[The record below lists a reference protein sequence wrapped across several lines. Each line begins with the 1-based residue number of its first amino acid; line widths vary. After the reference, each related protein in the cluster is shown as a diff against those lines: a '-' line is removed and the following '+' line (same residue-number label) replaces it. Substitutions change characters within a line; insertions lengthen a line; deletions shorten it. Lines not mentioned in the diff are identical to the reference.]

1 MSTIVT
7 NPVKQTKVIM
17 LSGRYFSRFGK
28 KGQVQTAWSLAGA
41 KTFNESCDLN
51 PVLKKL
57 DEKSKKYTVEQIELF
72 ERVDCYPPR
81 ELFKLRHRL
90 ERMMTNSC
98 TYHSFEAYKNF
109 NHEAK
114 HNLVEKVMLTT
125 LQWHTAERNNS
136 HLTVAKV
143 NFFFQFIGTERGEA
157 ETLAERLETFKE
169 KKANPEVFNE
179 FMDDC
184 PF

>member
-1 MSTIVT
+1 MIPRIE
-7 NPVKQTKVIM
+7 NPVKQAHVIKI
-17 LSGRYFSRFGK
+17 SGRYFSKFGK

-41 KTFNESCDLN
+41 EVFLSSLL

-57 DEKSKKYTVEQIELF
+57 DEKGKKYTVERIEVID
-72 ERVDCYPPR
+72 RVDCYPPR

-114 HNLVEKVMLTT
+114 YNLVEQVMLTT
-125 LQWHTAERNNS
+125 MQCHEANLNSSHSTAN
-136 HLTVAKV
+136 TVD
-143 NFFFQFIGTERGEA
+143 FFFRFIGTEREEVKA
-157 ETLAERLETFKE
+157 LAERLETFKE
-169 KKANPEVFNE
+169 KKANPKVFNE

>member
-1 MSTIVT
+1 MTSRIE
-7 NPVKQTKVIM
+7 NPVKQAHVIKI
-17 LSGRYFSRFGK
+17 SGRYFSKFGK

-41 KTFNESCDLN
+41 EVFLSSLA

-57 DEKSKKYTVEQIELF
+57 DEKGKKYTVELIEVF
-72 ERVDCYPPR
+72 DHVDCYPPR

-143 NFFFQFIGTERGEA
+143 NFFFQFIGTERDEA
-157 ETLAERLETFKE
+157 KTLAERLETFKE

>member
-1 MSTIVT
+1 
-7 NPVKQTKVIM
+7 
-17 LSGRYFSRFGK
+17 
-28 KGQVQTAWSLAGA
+28 
-41 KTFNESCDLN
+41 
-51 PVLKKL
+51 
-57 DEKSKKYTVEQIELF
+57 
-72 ERVDCYPPR
+72 
-81 ELFKLRHRL
+81 
-90 ERMMTNSC
+90 MMYLHN
-98 TYHSFEAYKNF
+98 TYSFPNTHKNF

-143 NFFFQFIGTERGEA
+143 NFFFQFIGTERDEA
-157 ETLAERLETFKE
+157 KTLAERLETFKE

-179 FMDDC
+179 FMDDY